1 MNNVL
6 VSFRSTL
13 WVVLSA
19 VVVLVITHFPDILQ
33 SKVMMIYAIKFKLFL
48 SFIFTLKKPPFF
60 QNLQKLKI
68 T

>member
-19 VVVLVITHFPDILQ
+19 VVVLVITHFPDILH
-33 SKVMMIYAIKFKLFL
+33 SKVMMIYAIKFKLL
-48 SFIFTLKKPPFF
+48 LCFIFTLKKIFF
-60 QNLQKLKI
+60 FRISKN
-68 T
+68 

>member
-19 VVVLVITHFPDILQ
+19 VVVLVITYFPDILQ

-48 SFIFTLKKPPFF
+48 CFIFTLKKNLFF